1 MPKFSWYHEFRGAA
15 RFWIAA
21 LVFALAGMAF
31 TVAGALVEPFFLL
44 IGLPF
49 LGLGLL
55 ILALLVYG
63 LNLKRQ
69 NPERYQDWLWWVNF
83 IGGLAGALLF
93 AVPSTLALPILLLL
107 DLPTETLWI
116 GALFSV
122 IGVASLIGIGLIAR
136 WQYNQK
142 SR

>member
-1 MPKFSWYHEFRGAA
+1 MTEFSWYHEFRGAA

-21 LVFALAGMAF
+21 LVFALAGITF
-31 TVAGALVEPFFLL
+31 TVVGALVEPFFLF

-69 NPERYQDWLWWVNF
+69 NPERYPIWLWWVNF
-83 IGGLAGALLF
+83 IGGLAGALVF
-93 AVPSTLALPILLLL
+93 AAPSTLALPILLLV
-107 DLPTETLWI
+107 DVPSETIWI

-122 IGVASLIGIGLIAR
+122 IGIVTLVIITLIAK
-136 WQYNQK
+136 WQYGK
-142 SR
+142 RPR